1 MTNLAPIAVL
11 LVDDQPATLWG
22 LETLIGGEWPRM
34 TVAGKAC
41 DRDAALGLA
50 ATLQPDV
57 ILLDLDL
64 AGDLSLEFLPELLGR
79 SPARVLIF
87 TCLRDRALHE
97 RALRDG
103 ASGVV
108 LKDESAKV
116 LLEAITSV
124 SSGVS
129 RQSATHQTGRRVG
142 EIAELP

>member
-1 MTNLAPIAVL
+1 MTDIAPIAVL

-34 TVAGKAC
+34 TVAGKA
-41 DRDAALGLA
+41 RNREAALRLA
-50 ATLQPDV
+50 ATVQPDV

-108 LKDESAKV
+108 LKDEPAKV
-116 LLEAITSV
+116 LLEAIARV
-124 SSGVS
+124 SNAAS
-129 RQSATHQTGRRVG
+129 RQPATHQTGRRPG
-142 EIAELP
+142 EKAELP